1 MTVTVPSPADFL
13 AAPPAAPR
21 STQGN
26 TPWAAKAARE
36 YADVVSR
43 YSDRRPR
50 SLQKHIG
57 PSELGVA
64 CDRQIVGKLV
74 GEEKVNHVSD
84 PWPSFVGTAI
94 HAELEQV
101 FQWDNEQRYSGL
113 TPWDTKTPP
122 RWHTEKRVTPFDG
135 HPGTADLY
143 DAHEQTLGDHK
154 CLGDS
159 SMAKVKSAAGPPRK
173 YQAQMGLYG
182 VGYMREGFPVK
193 RVALIA
199 WPRTGSSLHQVYVWE
214 RAMDES
220 YIALVAE
227 VISDTKRRKDMAS
240 LVQAGAVTLEQIPVA
255 PSGDECHF
263 CPFFSP
269 AARNGGPGCPG
280 TTTTGLV

>member
-1 MTVTVPSPADFL
+1 MTATIPSPAEFL
-13 AAPPAAPR
+13 AAPPTGPP

-26 TPWAAKAARE
+26 TPWAARAARE
-36 YADVVSR
+36 YADVVTR

-50 SLQKHIG
+50 SLQKHVG

-74 GEEKVNHVSD
+74 GEEKTNHVSD

-94 HAELEQV
+94 HAELEAA
-101 FQWDNEQRYSGL
+101 FQWDNSARYDAHFPTDPTEQR
-113 TPWDTKTPP
+113 
-122 RWHTEKRVTPFDG
+122 RWHTERRVTPFDG

-143 DAHEQTLGDHK
+143 DAHEAALGDHK

-199 WPRTGSSLHQVYVWE
+199 WPRTGSALHQVYVWE
-214 RAMDES
+214 RAMDAS

-227 VISDTKRRKDMAS
+227 VISDTKRRKGMAA
-240 LVQAGAVTLEQIPVA
+240 LVQSGAATLEQIPVA
-255 PSGDECHF
+255 PSGDECYF
-263 CPFFSP
+263 CPFYRP
-269 AARNGGPGCPG
+269 QAAKDGGPGCPG
-280 TTTTGLV
+280 TSAT